1 MKTRSL
7 FVGFMF
13 AILTSMIFV
22 GGMSIAAAKRQEHRQ
37 EEWMKVYDGGE
48 RRFHWE
54 TVLGYYQ
61 NMWFHTTFV
70 LQLDDN
76 ILVRARDV
84 YSRALHDIHESKN
97 TKSVNRRFLAQL
109 KKTIGDDNFNKL
121 MDSTADGRKRFF
133 SRKSIRIK
141 RWLQKRRKRG
151 DKTDSYKEKIEKES

>member
-13 AILTSMIFV
+13 AILTGMIFAGV
-22 GGMSIAAAKRQEHRQ
+22 ISIADAERQEHRQ
-37 EEWMKVYDGGE
+37 YDGGE

-70 LQLDDN
+70 LQLEDN

-97 TKSVNRRFLAQL
+97 TKSVNRRFLTQL
-109 KKTIGDDNFNKL
+109 KKTIGDDNYKKL
-121 MDSTADGRKRFF
+121 MDSTADGRKMVF

-151 DKTDSYKEKIEKES
+151 DKTDSYKEKTGKES

>member
-13 AILTSMIFV
+13 AILTGMIFAGV
-22 GGMSIAAAKRQEHRQ
+22 ISIADAERQEHRQ
-37 EEWMKVYDGGE
+37 YDGGE

-97 TKSVNRRFLAQL
+97 TKSVNRRFLTQL

-151 DKTDSYKEKIEKES
+151 DKTDSYKEKIEKKS

>member
-13 AILTSMIFV
+13 AILTGMIFAGV
-22 GGMSIAAAKRQEHRQ
+22 ISIADAERQEHRQ
-37 EEWMKVYDGGE
+37 YDGGE

-70 LQLDDN
+70 LQLEDN

-97 TKSVNRRFLAQL
+97 TKEVNQRFKVQLRR
-109 KKTIGDDNFNKL
+109 TIGDDNYKKL
-121 MDSTADGRKRFF
+121 MESAGRNRFF
-133 SRKSIRIK
+133 SRKNLRIFK
-141 RWLQKRRKRG
+141 RWRQHRNKHR
-151 DKTDSYKEKIEKES
+151 KIEGQ

>member
-13 AILTSMIFV
+13 AILTGMIFAGV
-22 GGMSIAAAKRQEHRQ
+22 ISIADAERQEHRQ
-37 EEWMKVYDGGE
+37 YDGGE

-70 LQLDDN
+70 LQLEDN

-97 TKSVNRRFLAQL
+97 TKSVNRRFLTQL

>member
-13 AILTSMIFV
+13 AILTGMIFAGV
-22 GGMSIAAAKRQEHRQ
+22 ISIADAERQEHRQ
-37 EEWMKVYDGGE
+37 YDGGE

-70 LQLDDN
+70 LQLEDN

-109 KKTIGDDNFNKL
+109 KKTIGDDNYKKL

-151 DKTDSYKEKIEKES
+151 DKTDSYKEKTEKES

>member
-13 AILTSMIFV
+13 AILTGMIFAGV
-22 GGMSIAAAKRQEHRQ
+22 ISIADAERQEHRQ
-37 EEWMKVYDGGE
+37 YDGGE

-70 LQLDDN
+70 LQLEDN

-151 DKTDSYKEKIEKES
+151 DKTDSYKEKIEKKS

>member
-13 AILTSMIFV
+13 AILTGMIFAGV
-22 GGMSIAAAKRQEHRQ
+22 ISIADAERQEHRQ
-37 EEWMKVYDGGE
+37 YDGGE

-70 LQLDDN
+70 LQLEDN

-97 TKSVNRRFLAQL
+97 TKSVNRRFLTQL

-151 DKTDSYKEKIEKES
+151 DKTDSYKEKTEKES

>member
-13 AILTSMIFV
+13 AILTGMIFAGV
-22 GGMSIAAAKRQEHRQ
+22 ISIADAKRQEHRQ
-37 EEWMKVYDGGE
+37 YDGGE

-70 LQLDDN
+70 LQLEDN

-97 TKSVNRRFLAQL
+97 TKEVNQRFKVQLRR
-109 KKTIGDDNFNKL
+109 TIGDDNYKKL
-121 MDSTADGRKRFF
+121 MESAGRNRFF
-133 SRKSIRIK
+133 SRKNIRIK
-141 RWLQKRRKRG
+141 RWLQKRRNRG
-151 DKTDSYKEKIEKES
+151 DKTDSYKEKIEKKS

>member
-7 FVGFMF
+7 FSGI
-13 AILTSMIFV
+13 AIAIIMGMIFA
-22 GGMSIAAAKRQEHRQ
+22 GGVTIADAERQEYRRQEHKQ
-37 EEWMKVYDGGE
+37 YDGSE

-76 ILVRARDV
+76 TFVRARDV

-97 TKSVNRRFLAQL
+97 TKGVKQRFNMQL

-121 MDSTADGRKRFF
+121 MESSGRKRFF

-141 RWLQKRRKRG
+141 RWLQNNRKRG
-151 DKTDSYKEKIEKES
+151 DKTGTHKTKNQKKS

>member
-13 AILTSMIFV
+13 AILTGMIFV

-61 NMWFHTTFV
+61 NLWFHTTFV
-70 LQLDDN
+70 LRLDDN
-76 ILVRARDV
+76 TLVRARDV
-84 YSRALHDIHESKN
+84 YLRALHDIHEAKN
-97 TKSVNRRFLAQL
+97 TKEVNQRFKVQLRR
-109 KKTIGDDNFNKL
+109 TIGDDNYKKL
-121 MDSTADGRKRFF
+121 MESAGRNRFF
-133 SRKSIRIK
+133 SRKNLRIFK
-141 RWLQKRRKRG
+141 RWRQHRNKHRR
-151 DKTDSYKEKIEKES
+151 IEGQ

>member
-13 AILTSMIFV
+13 AILTGMIFA
-22 GGMSIAAAKRQEHRQ
+22 GGVTIADAKRQEHRQ
-37 EEWMKVYDGGE
+37 YDGGE
-48 RRFHWE
+48 RKFHSE
-54 TVLGYYQ
+54 TVLPYYQ

-70 LQLDDN
+70 LQLEDN
-76 ILVRARDV
+76 TLVRARDV
-84 YSRALHDIHESKN
+84 YLRALHDIHESKDA
-97 TKSVNRRFLAQL
+97 KSVNKRFLMQL
-109 KKTIGDDNFNKL
+109 KKTIGGDNFDKL
-121 MDSTADGRKRFF
+121 MESTADGKNRFF

>member
-13 AILTSMIFV
+13 AILTGMIFAGV
-22 GGMSIAAAKRQEHRQ
+22 ISIADAERQEHRQ
-37 EEWMKVYDGGE
+37 YDGGE

-70 LQLDDN
+70 LQLEDN

-121 MDSTADGRKRFF
+121 MDSTADGSTNWNQF
-133 SRKSIRIK
+133 SSPVQIGSGTNWDTGDGRLIYSPSWAGVQSI
-141 RWLQKRRKRG
+141 
-151 DKTDSYKEKIEKES
+151 

>member
-13 AILTSMIFV
+13 AILTGMIFAGV
-22 GGMSIAAAKRQEHRQ
+22 ISIADAERQEHRQ
-37 EEWMKVYDGGE
+37 YDGGE

-70 LQLDDN
+70 LQLEDN

-97 TKSVNRRFLAQL
+97 TKEVNQRFKVQLRR
-109 KKTIGDDNFNKL
+109 TIGDDNYKKL
-121 MDSTADGRKRFF
+121 MESAGRNRFF
-133 SRKSIRIK
+133 SRKNIRIK

-151 DKTDSYKEKIEKES
+151 DKTDSYKEKIEKKS

>member
-13 AILTSMIFV
+13 AILTGMIFAGV
-22 GGMSIAAAKRQEHRQ
+22 ISIADAKRQEHRQ
-37 EEWMKVYDGGE
+37 YDGGE

-97 TKSVNRRFLAQL
+97 TKEVNQRFKVQLRR
-109 KKTIGDDNFNKL
+109 TIGDDNYKKL
-121 MDSTADGRKRFF
+121 MESAGRNRFF
-133 SRKSIRIK
+133 SRKNIRIK
-141 RWLQKRRKRG
+141 RWLQKRRNRG
-151 DKTDSYKEKIEKES
+151 DKTDSYKEKIEKKS